1 MSTPK
6 CFGFVFHVGI
16 VSFVQENTFYDE
28 SEGYYSEPTL
38 ADMVTEFLGHLSSS
52 PGSFESDIEYI
63 TGMFNSWVNTEE
75 LLNELVELIYT
86 QVQRDTFTPRF
97 AFALIYTNFDISIF
111 AWI

>member
-1 MSTPK
+1 MSTTE
-6 CFGFVFHVGI
+6 CFGFVFHVCI
-16 VSFVQENTFYDE
+16 VTFVQENTFYDD
-28 SEGYYSEPTL
+28 SEGYYGEPTL

-86 QVQRDTFTPRF
+86 QVRRDTFTPHF
-97 AFALIYTNFDISIF
+97 AFASIYTHLIYTHLI
-111 AWI
+111 